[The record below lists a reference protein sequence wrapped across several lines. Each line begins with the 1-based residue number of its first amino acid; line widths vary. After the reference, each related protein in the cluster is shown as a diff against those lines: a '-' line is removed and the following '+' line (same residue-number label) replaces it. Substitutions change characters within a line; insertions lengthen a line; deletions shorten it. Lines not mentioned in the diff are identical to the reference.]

1 MNMTNTLTSRLL
13 FVLLISIF
21 SLSQAQIDPITAQIT
36 SASVSA
42 NPPSGRASF
51 VGNALLYGSTLYG
64 PGLISLL
71 ELDSNKQKVG
81 LEMLIAS
88 TSFLG
93 AMHST
98 KKYQLDYTHTR
109 LMMWGAYAGTAYGLG
124 SLVFFNSADTKK
136 WAIPSMLLTPIGL
149 VFARQLTKGR
159 FYSEGETD
167 LLISSGLM
175 GILYGAGSVYL
186 IPPVEKLS
194 EATKGRLYVS
204 SVMMAVPLTVWQ
216 TNQLINQFNLHQIN
230 RGAAALY
237 TMNGIIG
244 ALYGTGLCHILMNQ
258 KYPRFHSLSAM
269 LGLPVGICSA
279 YQLHKNNSYTIGRT
293 TLLGLGAIA
302 GAVFSNGL
310 TFLFEFEDSRIF
322 AAFGII
328 GSTIG
333 FYLVHNATQ
342 PDSNKNKVG
351 SGEKQVSNESG
362 QIQNNT
368 IPIQLSF
375 RF

>member
-21 SLSQAQIDPITAQIT
+21 SLSQAQIDPITAQMT

-204 SVMMAVPLTVWQ
+204 SVMMTVPLTVWQ

-342 PDSNKNKVG
+342 PDSNKVV
-351 SGEKQVSNESG
+351 SGEKQVSNESD

>member
-21 SLSQAQIDPITAQIT
+21 SLSQAQIDPITAQMT

-342 PDSNKNKVG
+342 LDSNKVV

-362 QIQNNT
+362 QIPNNT
-368 IPIQLSF
+368 MPIQLSF

>member
-258 KYPRFHSLSAM
+258 KHPRFHSCN
-269 LGLPVGICSA
+269 LPPFKCGMI
-279 YQLHKNNSYTIGRT
+279 HR
-293 TLLGLGAIA
+293 
-302 GAVFSNGL
+302 
-310 TFLFEFEDSRIF
+310 RRR
-322 AAFGII
+322 
-328 GSTIG
+328 ST
-333 FYLVHNATQ
+333 
-342 PDSNKNKVG
+342 
-351 SGEKQVSNESG
+351 KQVF
-362 QIQNNT
+362 T
-368 IPIQLSF
+368 
-375 RF
+375 RFHRVTQSIHDDDEQVL

>member
-21 SLSQAQIDPITAQIT
+21 SLSQAQIDPITAQMT

-136 WAIPSMLLTPIGL
+136 WAIPSMVLTPIGL

-269 LGLPVGICSA
+269 LGLPVGICGT

-342 PDSNKNKVG
+342 PDSNKVV

>member
-204 SVMMAVPLTVWQ
+204 SVMMTVPLTVWQ

-244 ALYGTGLCHILMNQ
+244 ALYGAGLCHILMNQ

-322 AAFGII
+322 ATFGII

-342 PDSNKNKVG
+342 PDSNKVV

>member
-1 MNMTNTLTSRLL
+1 MNMTNTLISRLL

-204 SVMMAVPLTVWQ
+204 SVMMTVPLTVWQ

-342 PDSNKNKVG
+342 LNSNKVV

-362 QIQNNT
+362 QIQKNT

>member
-1 MNMTNTLTSRLL
+1 MNMTNTLISRLL

-36 SASVSA
+36 SATVSA

-204 SVMMAVPLTVWQ
+204 SVMMTVPLTVWQ

-342 PDSNKNKVG
+342 PDSNKVV

>member
-167 LLISSGLM
+167 LQELAKKSL
-175 GILYGAGSVYL
+175 GA
-186 IPPVEKLS
+186 
-194 EATKGRLYVS
+194 RLK
-204 SVMMAVPLTVWQ
+204 A
-216 TNQLINQFNLHQIN
+216 
-230 RGAAALY
+230 RKA
-237 TMNGIIG
+237 
-244 ALYGTGLCHILMNQ
+244 
-258 KYPRFHSLSAM
+258 K
-269 LGLPVGICSA
+269 
-279 YQLHKNNSYTIGRT
+279 KKK
-293 TLLGLGAIA
+293 TLLNI
-302 GAVFSNGL
+302 
-310 TFLFEFEDSRIF
+310 
-322 AAFGII
+322 
-328 GSTIG
+328 
-333 FYLVHNATQ
+333 
-342 PDSNKNKVG
+342 
-351 SGEKQVSNESG
+351 
-362 QIQNNT
+362 
-368 IPIQLSF
+368 
-375 RF
+375 

>member
-21 SLSQAQIDPITAQIT
+21 SLSQAQIDPITAQMT

-136 WAIPSMLLTPIGL
+136 WAIPSMLITPIGL

-342 PDSNKNKVG
+342 PDSNKVV
-351 SGEKQVSNESG
+351 SEEKQVSNESD

>member
-204 SVMMAVPLTVWQ
+204 SVMMTVPLTVWQ

-342 PDSNKNKVG
+342 PNSNKVV
-351 SGEKQVSNESG
+351 SGEKQVSNESD

>member
-204 SVMMAVPLTVWQ
+204 SVMMTVPLTVWQ

-342 PDSNKNKVG
+342 PNSNKVV

-362 QIQNNT
+362 QIQKNT

>member
-21 SLSQAQIDPITAQIT
+21 SLSQAQIDPITAQMT

-136 WAIPSMLLTPIGL
+136 WAIPSMLITPIGL

-204 SVMMAVPLTVWQ
+204 SVMMTVPLTVWQ

-342 PDSNKNKVG
+342 LDSNKVV

-362 QIQNNT
+362 QIPNNT
-368 IPIQLSF
+368 MPIQLSF

>member
-194 EATKGRLYVS
+194 EATKGRLYVL
-204 SVMMAVPLTVWQ
+204 SVMMTVPLTVWQ

-342 PDSNKNKVG
+342 PNSNKVV

-362 QIQNNT
+362 QIQNNA

>member
-21 SLSQAQIDPITAQIT
+21 SLSQAQIDPITAQMT

-42 NPPSGRASF
+42 NPPSGRPSF

-136 WAIPSMLLTPIGL
+136 WAIPSMLITPIGL

-342 PDSNKNKVG
+342 PDSNKVV
-351 SGEKQVSNESG
+351 SGEKQVSNESD

>member
-149 VFARQLTKGR
+149 VLARQLTKGR

-204 SVMMAVPLTVWQ
+204 SVMMTVPLTVWQ

-333 FYLVHNATQ
+333 FYSVHNATQ
-342 PDSNKNKVG
+342 PDSNKVV

>member
-21 SLSQAQIDPITAQIT
+21 SLSQAQIDPITVQIT

-204 SVMMAVPLTVWQ
+204 SVMMTVPLTVWQ

-258 KYPRFHSLSAM
+258 KYPRFHALSAM

-342 PDSNKNKVG
+342 PDSNKVV
-351 SGEKQVSNESG
+351 SGEKQVSNESV

>member
-1 MNMTNTLTSRLL
+1 MNMTNTLISRLL

-204 SVMMAVPLTVWQ
+204 SVMMTVPLTVWQ

-342 PDSNKNKVG
+342 LNSNKVV

-362 QIQNNT
+362 QIQNNA

>member
-149 VFARQLTKGR
+149 VFARQLTKSR

-204 SVMMAVPLTVWQ
+204 SVMMTVPLTVWQ

-342 PDSNKNKVG
+342 PNSNKVV

>member
-186 IPPVEKLS
+186 ITPVEKLS

-216 TNQLINQFNLHQIN
+216 TNHLINQLNLHQIN
-230 RGAAALY
+230 RGTAALY

-244 ALYGTGLCHILMNQ
+244 ALYCTGLCHILMNQ

-342 PDSNKNKVG
+342 PDSNKVV

>member
-230 RGAAALY
+230 RGVAALY

-322 AAFGII
+322 ATFGII

-342 PDSNKNKVG
+342 PDSNKVV

>member
-21 SLSQAQIDPITAQIT
+21 SLRQAQIDPITAQMT

-204 SVMMAVPLTVWQ
+204 SVMMTVPLTVWQ

-342 PDSNKNKVG
+342 PDSNKVV

>member
-204 SVMMAVPLTVWQ
+204 SVMMTVPLTVWQ

-244 ALYGTGLCHILMNQ
+244 ALYGAGLCHILMNQ

-342 PDSNKNKVG
+342 PDSNKVV
-351 SGEKQVSNESG
+351 SGGKQVSNESG

>member
-21 SLSQAQIDPITAQIT
+21 SLSQAQIDPITAQMT

-98 KKYQLDYTHTR
+98 KKYQLNYTHTR
-109 LMMWGAYAGTAYGLG
+109 LMMWGAYVGTAYGLG

-204 SVMMAVPLTVWQ
+204 SVMMAVPLTVLQ

-342 PDSNKNKVG
+342 PDSNKVV

>member
-21 SLSQAQIDPITAQIT
+21 SLSQAQIDPITAQMT

-342 PDSNKNKVG
+342 LDSNKVV

-362 QIQNNT
+362 QIQNNA

>member
-149 VFARQLTKGR
+149 VFVRQLTKGR

-342 PDSNKNKVG
+342 PNSNKVV

-362 QIQNNT
+362 QIQNNA

>member
-21 SLSQAQIDPITAQIT
+21 SLSHAQIDPIAAQIT

-136 WAIPSMLLTPIGL
+136 WAIPSMLITPIGL

-258 KYPRFHSLSAM
+258 KHPRFHSLSAM

-293 TLLGLGAIA
+293 TLLGLGTIA

-322 AAFGII
+322 ATFGII

-342 PDSNKNKVG
+342 PDSNKVV

>member
-21 SLSQAQIDPITAQIT
+21 SLSQAQIDPITAQMT

-342 PDSNKNKVG
+342 LDSNKVV

>member
-1 MNMTNTLTSRLL
+1 MNMTNTLISRLL

-36 SASVSA
+36 SATVSA

-204 SVMMAVPLTVWQ
+204 SVMMTVPLTVWQ

-342 PDSNKNKVG
+342 PNSNKVV